1 LFWGLSV
8 PGQGRRE
15 EKETDIDIDINNSA
29 LAVPGGWGAS
39 HNVVSLRA
47 RVSAVLGRFHN
58 VNRAG
63 CAFAT
68 STRDLGPVHRI
79 VTTPWCR
86 PHEENFPT
94 LNLPQAIADLHDWGK

>member
-1 LFWGLSV
+1 VFEALRQLCTAGDRK
-8 PGQGRRE
+8 RRR
-15 EKETDIDIDINNSA
+15 DHQFCFGDSA
-29 LAVPGGWGAS
+29 LAGPGGWGAS

-68 STRDLGPVHRI
+68 STRDLGPVRRI

-94 LNLPQAIADLHDWGK
+94 LNLPQAIADLHDWEK